1 MIESYR
7 AGLRVETG
15 VIEAAG
21 QGDGVGCVCV
31 ITAWAG
37 LAMIAGPS
45 GIVLKPP

>member
-31 ITAWAG
+31 ITAWAR